1 VAQSRKNVETKVA
14 WITGGL
20 ALAGTVIAGLLATG
34 VFTPQAGPTSPTPTG
49 STTTQSPPTTTPPPS
64 PTPTPTVPP
73 DVEGHWKGGGAVSE
87 NFHLTIASDGSWTLI
102 DGNNVQAGHVDEGKV
117 VFKGSEATF
126 YYKDN
131 NKRPLVVDWT
141 IAKTPTNTV
150 LHLGTYTYT
159 RQ

>member
-34 VFTPQAGPTSPTPTG
+34 VFTPEAAQTPLPPTG
-49 STTTQSPPTTTPPPS
+49 PTTTQSPPTPTPPPS
-64 PTPTPTVPP
+64 VTPTRAVPP
-73 DVEGHWKGGGAVSE
+73 DVEGHWKGGGTVSE
-87 NFHLTIASDGSWTLI
+87 NFHLTIASDGSWTLL

-117 VFKGSEATF
+117 VFNGSEATF
-126 YYKDN
+126 YYNDG
-131 NKRPLVVDWT
+131 KRPLVVDWT

>member
-1 VAQSRKNVETKVA
+1 VAQSRKSVETRVA

-20 ALAGTVIAGLLATG
+20 ALAGTVIAGLLAAG
-34 VFTPQAGPTSPTPTG
+34 VFTPPTGPTSPTSTG
-49 STTTQSPPTTTPPPS
+49 PTTTQSPSTQTPPPS
-64 PTPTPTVPP
+64 VTPTLTVPP

-87 NFHLTIASDGSWTLI
+87 NFHLTIASDGSWTLL
-102 DGNNVQAGHVDEGKV
+102 DGNNVQSGHVDERKV
-117 VFKGSEATF
+117 VFNGSEGTF
-126 YYKDN
+126 YYKDG
-131 NKRPLVVDWT
+131 KRPLVVDWT